1 MPLDEGRRPGNSTVN
16 LLVVPHAERNWSAER
31 VRTNF
36 RLDAF
41 SGVCAGLYIGVTA
54 AFLPVVVRRMGGSTA
69 DVALVVAGP
78 FIGHLLSP
86 LFGYLLARVAPVR
99 VTAST
104 AVAGRLVF
112 LIGVLI
118 VTTPFALAL
127 VSVTM
132 WVISIANMA
141 SYATLMQGIYPDS
154 ERASAMGKV
163 RVGVSIASITSA
175 TLAGVFIDIV
185 PATIVF
191 AIAALVAIPGGIAFG
206 RIRHD
211 PPAVAPARRR
221 PSQIARDVWSDRR
234 YRKLMLSFTVFGF
247 GNLMNAALY
256 PILLVD
262 HFNAPN
268 SFVGYMTALQWG
280 AAIVAYYV
288 WGRFID
294 RGSTLRLTVINTSI
308 VLLMPLGYLLAPNMY
323 FLLPV
328 AVVAGITN
336 AGGDITFFTNVVQL
350 APRDRIGD
358 YAVAQSSLMGMRG
371 TIAPFAAAALL
382 TAFSPQLVM
391 VGAMGL
397 MVVGVVI
404 MDRAVRSATAA
415 PQPVIEV
422 APA

>member
-1 MPLDEGRRPGNSTVN
+1 MPD
-16 LLVVPHAERNWSAER
+16 RNWSAER
-31 VRTNF
+31 VRANF

-41 SGVCAGLYIGVTA
+41 SGLMAGVYIGVMA
-54 AFLPVVVRRMGGSTA
+54 AFLPVVVRRMGGSTT

-78 FIGHLLSP
+78 FIGHLFSP
-86 LFGYLLARVAPVR
+86 VFGYLLARFAPVR
-99 VTAST
+99 ITAVT

-141 SYATLMQGIYPDS
+141 SYATLKQGIYPDS

-163 RVGVSIASITSA
+163 RVGVSIASIASA
-175 TLAGVFIDIV
+175 TLAGLFIDQV
-185 PATIVF
+185 SATIVF
-191 AIAALVAIPGGIAFG
+191 AAAAAIAIPGGIAFG

-211 PPAVAPARRR
+211 PPAIPPVRRR
-221 PSQIARDVWSDRR
+221 PSQIAVDVWRDRR
-234 YRKLMLSFTVFGF
+234 YRRLLLSFTVFGF
-247 GNLMNAALY
+247 GNLMNAAIY

-280 AAIVAYYV
+280 AAIIAYYA
-288 WGRFID
+288 WGKIID
-294 RGSTLRLTVINTSI
+294 RGSSLRLTVINTAL

-328 AVVAGITN
+328 AVVAGVTN

-350 APRDRIGD
+350 APRDRVGD

-371 TIAPFAAAALL
+371 TIAPFAAAAFLS
-382 TAFSPQLVM
+382 AYAPQTVM
-391 VGAMGL
+391 IVAMGL
-397 MVVGVVI
+397 MVVGLVI
-404 MDRAVRSATAA
+404 MDRVVRGVAA
-415 PQPVIEV
+415 PAPVLEV

>member
-1 MPLDEGRRPGNSTVN
+1 MPD
-16 LLVVPHAERNWSAER
+16 RNWSAER
-31 VRTNF
+31 VRANF

-41 SGVCAGLYIGVTA
+41 SGLMAGVYIGIIA
-54 AFLPVVVRRMGGSTA
+54 AFLPVVVRRMGGSTT
-69 DVALVVAGP
+69 DVAVVVAGP
-78 FIGHLLSP
+78 FVGHLFSP
-86 LFGYLLARVAPVR
+86 VFGYLLARYAPVR
-99 VTAST
+99 ITAVT
-104 AVAGRLVF
+104 AVAGRVVF
-112 LIGVLI
+112 LAGVLV

-132 WVISIANMA
+132 WVISVANLA
-141 SYATLMQGIYPDS
+141 SYAMLMQGIYPDS

-163 RVGVSIASITSA
+163 RIGVSIASITSA
-175 TLAGVFIDIV
+175 TLAGMFIDQV
-185 PATIVF
+185 PATVVF
-191 AIAALVAIPGGIAFG
+191 AVAAAIAIPGGIAFG
-206 RIRHD
+206 FIKHD
-211 PPAVAPARRR
+211 PPAIPPVRRR
-221 PSQIARDVWSDRR
+221 PSQIARDVWGDRR
-234 YRKLMLSFTVFGF
+234 YRRLLLSFTIFGF

-294 RGSTLRLTVINTSI
+294 RGSSLRLTVINTAI

-328 AVVAGITN
+328 AVVAGVTN

-371 TIAPFAAAALL
+371 TIAPFAASALL
-382 TAFSPQLVM
+382 ASLSPQTVM
-391 VGAMGL
+391 VFAIGL
-397 MVVGVVI
+397 MVAGLVI
-404 MDRAVRSATAA
+404 MDRAVRSVGDA
-415 PQPVIEV
+415 QPVLEI

>member
-1 MPLDEGRRPGNSTVN
+1 MPD
-16 LLVVPHAERNWSAER
+16 RNWSAER
-31 VRTNF
+31 VRANF

-41 SGVCAGLYIGVTA
+41 SGLMAGVYIGIIA
-54 AFLPVVVRRMGGSTA
+54 AFLPVVVRRMGGSTT
-69 DVALVVAGP
+69 DVAVVVAGP
-78 FIGHLLSP
+78 FVGHLFSP
-86 LFGYLLARVAPVR
+86 VFGYLLARYAPVR
-99 VTAST
+99 ITAVT
-104 AVAGRLVF
+104 AVAGRVVF
-112 LIGVLI
+112 LVGVLV

-132 WVISIANMA
+132 WVISVANLA
-141 SYATLMQGIYPDS
+141 SYAMLMQGIYPDS

-163 RVGVSIASITSA
+163 RIGVSIASITSA
-175 TLAGVFIDIV
+175 TLAGMFIDQV
-185 PATIVF
+185 PATVVF
-191 AIAALVAIPGGIAFG
+191 AVAAAIAIPGGIAFG
-206 RIRHD
+206 FIKHD
-211 PPAVAPARRR
+211 PPAIPPVRRR
-221 PSQIARDVWSDRR
+221 PSQIARDVWGDRR
-234 YRKLMLSFTVFGF
+234 YRRLLLSFTIFGF

-294 RGSTLRLTVINTSI
+294 RGSSLRLTVINTAI

-323 FLLPV
+323 FLLPA
-328 AVVAGITN
+328 AVVAGVTN

-371 TIAPFAAAALL
+371 TIAPFAASALL
-382 TAFSPQLVM
+382 ASLSPQTVM
-391 VGAMGL
+391 VFAIGL
-397 MVVGVVI
+397 MVAGLVI
-404 MDRAVRSATAA
+404 MDRAVRSVGDA
-415 PQPVIEV
+415 QPVLEI

>member
-1 MPLDEGRRPGNSTVN
+1 MSD
-16 LLVVPHAERNWSAER
+16 RNWSAER
-31 VRTNF
+31 VRANF

-41 SGVCAGLYIGVTA
+41 SGFAAGIYVGVIA
-54 AFLPVVVRRMGGSTA
+54 AFLPVVVRRMGGSTT

-78 FIGHLLSP
+78 FIGHLFSP
-86 LFGYLLARVAPVR
+86 VFGYLLARFAPVR
-99 VTAST
+99 ITAVT

-163 RVGVSIASITSA
+163 RVGVSIASIASA
-175 TLAGVFIDIV
+175 TLAGLFIDQV
-185 PATIVF
+185 PATVVF
-191 AIAALVAIPGGIAFG
+191 AVAAAIAIPGGLAFG

-211 PPAVAPARRR
+211 PPAIPPVRRR
-221 PSQIARDVWSDRR
+221 PSQIAIDVWRDGR
-234 YRKLMLSFTVFGF
+234 YRRLLLSFTVFGF

-280 AAIVAYYV
+280 AAIIAYYV
-288 WGRFID
+288 WGKFID
-294 RGSTLRLTVINTSI
+294 RGSSLRLTVVNTAL
-308 VLLMPLGYLLAPNMY
+308 VLLMPLGYLLAPNMW

-371 TIAPFAAAALL
+371 TIAPFAASALL
-382 TAFSPQLVM
+382 AAYAPQTVM
-391 VGAMGL
+391 IFAMGL
-397 MVVGVVI
+397 MVVGLVI
-404 MDRAVRSATAA
+404 MDRVVRGVAE
-415 PQPVIEV
+415 PERVLEPV
-422 APA
+422 PA

>member
-1 MPLDEGRRPGNSTVN
+1 VSD
-16 LLVVPHAERNWSAER
+16 RNWSAER
-31 VRTNF
+31 VRANF

-41 SGVCAGLYIGVTA
+41 SGLMAGVYLGVIM
-54 AFLPVVVRRMGGSTA
+54 AFLPVVVRRMGGSTT
-69 DVALVVAGP
+69 DVALVVAAP
-78 FIGHLLSP
+78 FIGHLFSP
-86 LFGYLLARVAPVR
+86 VFGYLLARFAPVR
-99 VTAST
+99 ITAVT
-104 AVAGRLVF
+104 AVAARLVF

-127 VSVTM
+127 VSVTT

-163 RVGVSIASITSA
+163 RVGVSIASIASA
-175 TLAGVFIDIV
+175 TLAGLFIDQV
-185 PATIVF
+185 SATIVF
-191 AIAALVAIPGGIAFG
+191 AVAAAIAIPGGVAFG

-211 PPAVAPARRR
+211 PPAIPPVRRR
-221 PSQIARDVWSDRR
+221 PSQIAVDIWHDRR
-234 YRKLMLSFTVFGF
+234 YRRLLLSFTVFGF
-247 GNLMNAALY
+247 GNLMNAAIY

-280 AAIVAYYV
+280 AAIIAYYA
-288 WGRFID
+288 WGKIID
-294 RGSTLRLTVINTSI
+294 RGSSLRLTVINTAL

-328 AVVAGITN
+328 AIVAGVTN

-350 APRDRIGD
+350 APRDRVGD

-371 TIAPFAAAALL
+371 TIAPFAAAGFLSAYAPR
-382 TAFSPQLVM
+382 TVM
-391 VGAMGL
+391 IFAMGL
-397 MVVGVVI
+397 MVIGLLI
-404 MDRAVRSATAA
+404 MDRVVRGFAA
-415 PQPVIEV
+415 PERVLEV
-422 APA
+422 VPA

>member
-1 MPLDEGRRPGNSTVN
+1 MPD
-16 LLVVPHAERNWSAER
+16 RNWSAER
-31 VRTNF
+31 VRANF

-41 SGVCAGLYIGVTA
+41 SGLMAGVYIGVIA
-54 AFLPVVVRRMGGSTA
+54 AFLPVVVRRMGGSTT
-69 DVALVVAGP
+69 DVAVVVAGP
-78 FIGHLLSP
+78 FVGHLFSP
-86 LFGYLLARVAPVR
+86 VFGYLLARYAPVR
-99 VTAST
+99 ITAVT

-112 LIGVLI
+112 LVGVLV

-132 WVISIANMA
+132 WVISVANLA
-141 SYATLMQGIYPDS
+141 SYAMLMQGIYPDS

-163 RVGVSIASITSA
+163 RIGVSIASITSA
-175 TLAGVFIDIV
+175 TLAGMFIDQV
-185 PATIVF
+185 PATVVF
-191 AIAALVAIPGGIAFG
+191 AVAAAIAIPGGIAFG
-206 RIRHD
+206 FIKHD
-211 PPAVAPARRR
+211 PPAIPPVRRR
-221 PSQIARDVWSDRR
+221 PSQIARDVWGDQR
-234 YRKLMLSFTVFGF
+234 YRRLLLSFTIFGF
-247 GNLMNAALY
+247 GNLMNAAIY

-280 AAIVAYYV
+280 AAIVAYYA

-294 RGSTLRLTVINTSI
+294 RGSSLRLTVINTAI

-328 AVVAGITN
+328 AVVAGVTN

-371 TIAPFAAAALL
+371 TIAPFAASALL
-382 TAFSPQLVM
+382 ASLSAQTVM
-391 VGAMGL
+391 VFAIGL
-397 MVVGVVI
+397 MVAGLVI
-404 MDRAVRSATAA
+404 MDRAVRTVGDA
-415 PQPVIEV
+415 QPVLEI

>member
-1 MPLDEGRRPGNSTVN
+1 VSD
-16 LLVVPHAERNWSAER
+16 RNWSTER
-31 VRTNF
+31 VRANF

-41 SGVCAGLYIGVTA
+41 SGLMAGVYIGVIA
-54 AFLPVVVRRMGGSTA
+54 AFLPVVVRRMGGSTT

-78 FIGHLLSP
+78 FIGHLFSP
-86 LFGYLLARVAPVR
+86 VFGYLLARFAPVR
-99 VTAST
+99 ITAVT

-163 RVGVSIASITSA
+163 RVGVSIASIASA
-175 TLAGVFIDIV
+175 TLAGLFIDQV
-185 PATIVF
+185 PATVVF
-191 AIAALVAIPGGIAFG
+191 AIAAAIAIPGGIAFG

-211 PPAVAPARRR
+211 PPAIPPVRRR
-221 PSQIARDVWSDRR
+221 PSQIAVDVWRDRR
-234 YRKLMLSFTVFGF
+234 YRRLLLSFTVFGF
-247 GNLMNAALY
+247 GNLMNAAIY

-288 WGRFID
+288 WGRIID
-294 RGSTLRLTVINTSI
+294 RGSSLRLTVINTAF

-328 AVVAGITN
+328 AVVAGVTN

-371 TIAPFAAAALL
+371 TVAPFAAAALL
-382 TAFSPQLVM
+382 SSFAPQTVM
-391 VGAMGL
+391 VFAMGL
-397 MVVGVVI
+397 MALGLVI
-404 MDRAVRSATAA
+404 MDRVVRGVGEAE
-415 PQPVIEV
+415 PVLEV
-422 APA
+422 ALA

>member
-1 MPLDEGRRPGNSTVN
+1 MPD
-16 LLVVPHAERNWSAER
+16 RNWSAER
-31 VRTNF
+31 VRANF

-41 SGVCAGLYIGVTA
+41 SGLMAGVYIGVLA
-54 AFLPVVVRRMGGSTA
+54 AFLPVVVRRMGGSTI

-78 FIGHLLSP
+78 FIGHLFSP
-86 LFGYLLARVAPVR
+86 VFGYLLARFAPVR
-99 VTAST
+99 ITAVT

-163 RVGVSIASITSA
+163 RVGVSIASIASA
-175 TLAGVFIDIV
+175 TLAGLFIDQV
-185 PATIVF
+185 SATIVF
-191 AIAALVAIPGGIAFG
+191 AVAAAIAIPGGIAFG

-211 PPAVAPARRR
+211 PPAIPPVRRR
-221 PSQIARDVWSDRR
+221 PSQIAVDVWRDRR
-234 YRKLMLSFTVFGF
+234 YRRLMLSFTVFGF
-247 GNLMNAALY
+247 GNLMNAAIY

-280 AAIVAYYV
+280 AAIIAYYA
-288 WGRFID
+288 WGKIID
-294 RGSTLRLTVINTSI
+294 RGSSLRLTVINTAL

-323 FLLPV
+323 FLLPI
-328 AVVAGITN
+328 AIVAGVTN

-350 APRDRIGD
+350 APRDRVGD

-371 TIAPFAAAALL
+371 TIAPFAAAAFL
-382 TAFSPQLVM
+382 AAYAPQTVM
-391 VGAMGL
+391 IFAMGL
-397 MVVGVVI
+397 MVVGLVI
-404 MDRAVRSATAA
+404 MDRVVRGVAA
-415 PQPVIEV
+415 PERVLEV

>member
-1 MPLDEGRRPGNSTVN
+1 MPD
-16 LLVVPHAERNWSAER
+16 RNWSAER
-31 VRTNF
+31 VRANF

-41 SGVCAGLYIGVTA
+41 SGLMAGVYVGVIA
-54 AFLPVVVRRMGGSTA
+54 AFLPVVVRRMGGSTT

-78 FIGHLLSP
+78 FFGHLFSP
-86 LFGYLLARVAPVR
+86 LFGYLLARYAPVR
-99 VTAST
+99 ITAVT

-112 LIGVLI
+112 LVGVLV

-132 WVISIANMA
+132 WVISVANLA
-141 SYATLMQGIYPDS
+141 SYAMLMQGIYPDS

-163 RVGVSIASITSA
+163 RIGVSIASITSA
-175 TLAGVFIDIV
+175 TLAGLFIDQV

-191 AIAALVAIPGGIAFG
+191 ALAAAIAIPGGIAFG
-206 RIRHD
+206 FIKHD
-211 PPAVAPARRR
+211 PPAIPPVRRR
-221 PSQIARDVWSDRR
+221 PSQIARDVWADRR
-234 YRKLMLSFTVFGF
+234 YRRLLLSFTVFGF

-294 RGSTLRLTVINTSI
+294 RGSSLRLTVINTAI
-308 VLLMPLGYLLAPNMY
+308 VLLMPLGYRLAPNMY

-328 AVVAGITN
+328 AVVAGVTN

-358 YAVAQSSLMGMRG
+358 YAVAQSSLMGVRG
-371 TIAPFAAAALL
+371 TIAPFAASALL
-382 TAFSPQLVM
+382 ASFAPQTVM
-391 VGAMGL
+391 VFAIGL
-397 MVVGVVI
+397 MVTGLVI
-404 MDRAVRSATAA
+404 MDRAVRRVGIAE
-415 PQPVIEV
+415 PRLEI